1 VRASTFRLR
10 TTVSPDRF
18 VCNKLSLV
26 IDRVNVNHALIMR
39 ALNMRAAGTD
49 TRLLSHSVGGDELP
63 HDLWGPVCN
72 LGSSCTAVG
81 LELKD
86 TTSPIKY
93 DKEATGQLKRTQ
105 TFQGFIA
112 NPMDLGDFP
121 FVSFV
126 AAAY

>member
-1 VRASTFRLR
+1 M
-10 TTVSPDRF
+10 
-18 VCNKLSLV
+18 LSLCV
-26 IDRVNVNHALIMR
+26 LSICVPQGRIR
-39 ALNMRAAGTD
+39 ACCRIRSEAMNCRMISGAQSAT
-49 TRLLSHSVGGDELP
+49 
-63 HDLWGPVCN
+63 
-72 LGSSCTAVG
+72 